1 MRRVLLLGAAAALAA
16 LAACSPPIFASGPAH
31 DEAYYRDHSDERAA
45 TLKACQN
52 DQDKLA
58 ATSNCISALAAD
70 SAAHAAHFYDAPQ
83 PEAHK
88 PATRVADPGKL

>member
-16 LAACSPPIFASGPAH
+16 LAACSPPEPAH
-31 DEAYYRDHSDERAA
+31 DVAYYRDHPDDRAA
-45 TLKACQN
+45 KLKTCQN
-52 DQDKLA
+52 DQGRLA
-58 ATSNCISALAAD
+58 ATSNCINALAGD

-88 PATRVADPGKL
+88 PATGVADPGKL

>member
-16 LAACSPPIFASGPAH
+16 LTACSPPESAH
-31 DEAYYRDHSDERAA
+31 DVAYYRDHPDDRAA
-45 TLKACQN
+45 KLKACQN
-52 DQDKLA
+52 DQGRLA
-58 ATSNCISALAAD
+58 ATSNCINALAGD

-88 PATRVADPGKL
+88 PATGVADPGKL